1 MGQSLSTADDAT
13 APLCNSMRQNV
24 AMDVHVVDGTYE
36 LFRQHFGATAGG
48 TRTPGEFDA
57 TTGVLAST
65 IQLLADGATHVGVAS
80 DHTIESFRNELFDGY
95 KDGSGM
101 PPELAMQ
108 IPVMEDALGSLGVTV
123 WPMVEFEADDA
134 LASAA
139 AVGNA
144 DDRVGQVLIVTPDKD
159 LGQCIVGDRVVQ
171 FDRRKGL
178 FIDESGVNE
187 KFGVGPS
194 SIADWLA
201 LVGDTADGIPGL
213 PGWGAKS
220 TSSVLARY
228 GRLEDIPDE
237 AGRWDVPG
245 LRGAAK
251 LANMLAERRDDAML
265 FRTLATLVT
274 DVEVGSVDDWKWNGP
289 TDEFSAICERI
300 GAQHL
305 LARVE
310 RLQP

>member
-159 LGQCIVGDRVVQ
+159 LGQCVVGDRVVQ

-178 FIDESGVNE
+178 FINESGVNE

-251 LANMLAERRDDAML
+251 LANTLAERRDDAML

>member
-1 MGQSLSTADDAT
+1 MH
-13 APLCNSMRQNV
+13 
-24 AMDVHVVDGTYE
+24 VHVVDGTYE

-108 IPVMEDALGSLGVTV
+108 IPIMEDALLALGVTV
-123 WPMVEFEADDA
+123 WPMIEFEADDA

-139 AVGNA
+139 AVANA
-144 DDRVGQVLIVTPDKD
+144 DKRVGKVLIVTPDKD
-159 LGQCIVGDRVVQ
+159 LGQCVVGDRVVQ
-171 FDRRKGL
+171 YDRRKGL
-178 FIDESGVNE
+178 FVNE
-187 KFGVGPS
+187 AGVIDKYGVGPL
-194 SIADWLA
+194 SISDWLA
-201 LVGDTADGIPGL
+201 LVGDAADGIPGL
-213 PGWGAKS
+213 QGWGAKS
-220 TSSVLARY
+220 ASLVLARY
-228 GRLEDIPDE
+228 QHLEHIPDE
-237 AGRWDVPG
+237 AGGWDVIG

-251 LANMLAERRDDAML
+251 LANTLATRRDDAML
-265 FRTLATLVT
+265 YRTLATLVT
-274 DVEVGSVDDWKWNGP
+274 DVEVGKVDDWRWNGP
-289 TDEFSAICERI
+289 TSEFSAICERI

-305 LARVE
+305 VE
-310 RLQP
+310 RTKRLDT

>member
-1 MGQSLSTADDAT
+1 
-13 APLCNSMRQNV
+13 
-24 AMDVHVVDGTYE
+24 MDVHVVDGTYE

-65 IQLLADGATHVGVAS
+65 IQLLADGATHLGVAS

-108 IPVMEDALGSLGVTV
+108 IPIIEDALLALGVTV
-123 WPMVEFEADDA
+123 WPMIKFEADDA

-139 AVGNA
+139 ALANA
-144 DDRVGQVLIVTPDKD
+144 DNRVGKVYIVTPDKD
-159 LGQCIVGDRVVQ
+159 LGQCVVGDKVVQ
-171 FDRRKGL
+171 YDRRKGL
-178 FIDESGVNE
+178 FVNE
-187 KFGVGPS
+187 AGIIDKYGVGPT

-201 LVGDTADGIPGL
+201 LVGDAADGIPGL
-213 PGWGAKS
+213 QGWGAKS
-220 TSSVLARY
+220 ASLVLARY
-228 GRLEDIPDE
+228 QQLEHIPDE
-237 AGRWDVPG
+237 AGRWDVVG

-251 LANMLAERRDDAML
+251 LANTLATRRDDVML
-265 FRTLATLVT
+265 YRTLATLVT
-274 DVEVGSVDDWKWNGP
+274 DVKVGKVDDWRWNGP
-289 TDEFSAICERI
+289 TPEFSAICKQI

-305 LARVE
+305 VE
-310 RLQP
+310 RTKRLDT